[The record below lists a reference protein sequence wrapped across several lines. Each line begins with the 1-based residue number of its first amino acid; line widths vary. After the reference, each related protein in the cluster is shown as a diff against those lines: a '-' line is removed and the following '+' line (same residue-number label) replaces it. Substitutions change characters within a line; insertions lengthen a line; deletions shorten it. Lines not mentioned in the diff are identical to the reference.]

1 MKIDKFIDKINLKQN
16 FIPFIY
22 RFHQIF
28 KIFGLNMFIFLINKF
43 YYLKQM
49 AQPLTQ
55 KEQLGISLLNETLL
69 EQLRVK
75 TMQPGRIDLA

>member
-1 MKIDKFIDKINLKQN
+1 
-16 FIPFIY
+16 
-22 RFHQIF
+22 
-28 KIFGLNMFIFLINKF
+28 MFIFLINKF

>member
-1 MKIDKFIDKINLKQN
+1 MTVIVICLLKKPSRKRN
-16 FIPFIY
+16 DGLRWVF
-22 RFHQIF
+22 F
-28 KIFGLNMFIFLINKF
+28 KILSLKNTLKVKKNDFF
-43 YYLKQM
+43 LKQM

-75 TMQPGRIDLA
+75 TMQPGRIDVV